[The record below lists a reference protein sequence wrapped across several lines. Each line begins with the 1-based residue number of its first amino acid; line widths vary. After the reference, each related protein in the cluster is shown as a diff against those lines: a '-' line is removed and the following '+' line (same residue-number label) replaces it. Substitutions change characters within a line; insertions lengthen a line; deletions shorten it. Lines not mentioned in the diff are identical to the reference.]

1 MKPFYSIIYAVIRPE
16 IDEKISVGIILLD
29 KNQVSLSISEN
40 KVSLLKKTVSKNYLN
55 SIKFSL
61 SLIERSFILKQGS
74 SNNPQRILE
83 LQVKDKSDVFNY
95 SYIEYLSR
103 YNSNVL
109 TFSEPIEINLKI
121 TNDLFLKLFH
131 KFVDKYENKQKEKKQ
146 ITKFEAFKKKFYPE
160 VEPYFNI
167 EHEIDSF
174 IYPDLIM
181 PISLDL
187 MGKNENEVFAQ
198 SVDMSKTIIT
208 IERGIADLLI
218 IKRALPEAKQFLI
231 SSEPDKL
238 NQINHNIW
246 GNVRKMKEFEYVDLS
261 ETEKISEYAKKHGV
275 LPLIKE

>member
-29 KNQVSLSISEN
+29 ENQVSLSISEN
-40 KVSLLKKTVSKNYLN
+40 KLSSLKKTVSKNYLN

-61 SLIERSFILKQGS
+61 SLIEKSFILKQSS

-83 LQVKDKSDVFNY
+83 LKVKDKSNVFNY

-103 YNSNVL
+103 YNNNVL
-109 TFSEPIEINLKI
+109 TFSKPIEINLKI
-121 TNDLFLKLFH
+121 TNDLFLTLFH
-131 KFVDKYENKQKEKKQ
+131 KFVDKYEDKQKEKKQ

-167 EHEIDSF
+167 EHEIDSL

-198 SVDMSKTIIT
+198 SVDMSKTLIT

-218 IKRALPEAKQFLI
+218 IKRALPEAKQFFI

-261 ETEKISEYAKKHGV
+261 ETDKISEYAKKHGV
-275 LPLIKE
+275 LPLIR